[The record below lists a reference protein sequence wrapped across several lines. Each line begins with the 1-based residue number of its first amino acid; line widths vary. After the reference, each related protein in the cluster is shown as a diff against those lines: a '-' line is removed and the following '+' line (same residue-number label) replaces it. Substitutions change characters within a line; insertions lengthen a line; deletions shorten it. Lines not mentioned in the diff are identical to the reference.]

1 MVNNNRLSQQQ
12 RRQPSRAQTGRR
24 RSLLI
29 LSFTIISSSFILI
42 WQHVKLVQSIDGGGE
57 YAAFVN
63 TGDAIDD
70 IDGSDTGY
78 LQSLEQGMQQAV
90 DVVKMVGL
98 WPGENAMYPYYAM
111 YVVLCSSL
119 STNNYNY
126 LRSIIG

>member
-1 MVNNNRLSQQQ
+1 MVINNRLSQQQQ

-24 RSLLI
+24 TSLLI

-57 YAAFVN
+57 YVAFVN
-63 TGDAIDD
+63 RDD
-70 IDGSDTGY
+70 DGSDTGY

-98 WPGENAMYPYYAM
+98 WPGENAITHMH
-111 YVVLCSSL
+111 VVLYSSL
-119 STNNYNY
+119 TNNYNY

>member
-24 RSLLI
+24 TSLLI

-63 TGDAIDD
+63 TGDTTDD
-70 IDGSDTGY
+70 IDVSDTGY
-78 LQSLEQGMQQAV
+78 LHSLEQR
-90 DVVKMVGL
+90 VVNMVEL
-98 WPGENAMYPYYAM
+98 WPGENAS
-111 YVVLCSSL
+111 YVM
-119 STNNYNY
+119 
-126 LRSIIG
+126 

>member
-1 MVNNNRLSQQQ
+1 MVNNNRLTQQQ

-24 RSLLI
+24 TSLLI

-63 TGDAIDD
+63 TGDDD
-70 IDGSDTGY
+70 ESDTGY

-98 WPGENAMYPYYAM
+98 WPGENAITHMH
-111 YVVLCSSL
+111 VVLYSSL
-119 STNNYNY
+119 TNNYNY